1 MIGIPPVPAR
11 PCVIPADISP
21 IMPTAVNIDLPA
33 ILAAFPALLPVALT
47 FFDTHPFLLFGLFKV
62 SVLAPLALAM
72 GLLAMAPGLFL
83 EPGEAR

>member
-11 PCVIPADISP
+11 PCVIPADISL

-47 FFDTHPFLLFGLFKV
+47 FVDTHPFLLFGL
-62 SVLAPLALAM
+62 LAPFALAM
-72 GLLAMAPGLFL
+72 GLLAVAPGLFL
-83 EPGEAR
+83 EPRGEAR